1 MEGPIWAALSQA
13 VGLTAV
19 PGWRA
24 EPLLDCGTC
33 GQTPEPTVQANH
45 LIRGDNRHALRLLA
59 QSHSGQV
66 RCAYID
72 PPFNTGIDFEQYND
86 AATHTAWLDAFG
98 ERARLIHPLL
108 SDDGSL
114 WVHLDD
120 TELHYAK
127 VMLDGIFGRSNFVT
141 SIVWQKVFAKKN
153 KALVSVSHDTLLV
166 YAKDI
171 QQWRR
176 NLLPRDESQ
185 LKAYK
190 NPDADPRGRWQ
201 SVSYSVTS
209 EDATRRKPYRY
220 PIALPAGGTVLP
232 PAGRHWN
239 GLPER
244 TAALQADDRMWFGPK
259 GDRRPRLKVY
269 LSEVQPG
276 IVPDSW
282 WPHTTAGHNQEAKK
296 EQRKLFPQL
305 EPFATPKPERLLE
318 RVLRMATDPGELVL
332 DAYAGSGTTGAVAHK
347 LGRRWVMVEQG
358 PHCESLVH
366 SRLERVVHGDDPGG
380 ITESAGW
387 TGGGGFRYW
396 TLSDQ

>member
-1 MEGPIWAALSQA
+1 MTTVASWRARPELDHGHHGEG
-13 VGLTAV
+13 TV
-19 PGWRA
+19 PG
-24 EPLLDCGTC
+24 LSD
-33 GQTPEPTVQANH
+33 NH
-45 LIRGDNRHALRLLA
+45 LVRGDNAVVLQLLA
-59 QSHSGQV
+59 DSHHGQV

-86 AATHTAWLDAFG
+86 ASTHRAWLADFTQ
-98 ERARLIHPLL
+98 RARLIHPLL
-108 SDDGSL
+108 RPDGSL

-127 VMLDGIFGRSNFVT
+127 VELDAIFGRANFVT

-171 QQWRR
+171 QAWRR

-190 NPDADPRGRWQ
+190 NPDNDPRGRWQ

-209 EDATRRKPYRY
+209 EDATRRRPYRY
-220 PIALPAGGTVLP
+220 PIQLPAGGSVLP

-239 GLPER
+239 GLPGR
-244 TAALQADDRMWFGPK
+244 TEALRADDRLWFGPK
-259 GDRRPRLKVY
+259 ADRRPRLKVF
-269 LSEVQPG
+269 LSEVQDG
-276 IVPDSW
+276 IVPDTW
-282 WPHTTAGHNQEAKK
+282 WSHRAAGHNQEAKK
-296 EQRKLFPQL
+296 EQRRLFPDL

-347 LGRRWVMVEQG
+347 LGRRWLMVEQG
-358 PHCESLVH
+358 AHCEQLVRE
-366 SRLERVVHGDDPGG
+366 RLARVVDGEDTGG
-380 ITESAGW
+380 ITRSAGW

-396 TLSDQ
+396 TVCTQ